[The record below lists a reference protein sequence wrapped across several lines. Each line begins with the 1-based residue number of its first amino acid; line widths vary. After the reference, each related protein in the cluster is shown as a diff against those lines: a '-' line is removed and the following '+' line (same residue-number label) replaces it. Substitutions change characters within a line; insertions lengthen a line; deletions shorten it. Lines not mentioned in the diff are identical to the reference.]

1 VLDERTC
8 NATITSGCA
17 NAHTLQVPG
26 GNAAAVAVDPVTD
39 TLYVATNLA
48 SGPNGDSRP
57 STVSV
62 FNGATCNATDSS
74 GCAQTPHSATVGFSA
89 TALAVNAATD
99 TIYVTNFDQKNTPYG
114 GNTVSVIDGTTCN
127 AATTTGCHKPP
138 HTITVGP
145 AFTTPDGVAIDP
157 ATDTIYVA
165 DLQNGEG
172 SGTVSVING
181 ATCNATTTTGC
192 GHTPL
197 AVTVGFGPTGVAFDP
212 ANQTVAVTNVEDA
225 SVSVINAATCNATVT
240 TGCHGP
246 QPRFPV
252 GRAPNVIAID
262 PAAQTIY
269 TANLDNTLSIIPATR

>member
-1 VLDERTC
+1 M
-8 NATITSGCA
+8 
-17 NAHTLQVPG
+17 
-26 GNAAAVAVDPVTD
+26 
-39 TLYVATNLA
+39 
-48 SGPNGDSRP
+48 
-57 STVSV
+57 
-62 FNGATCNATDSS
+62 
-74 GCAQTPHSATVGFSA
+74 
-89 TALAVNAATD
+89 
-99 TIYVTNFDQKNTPYG
+99 
-114 GNTVSVIDGTTCN
+114 
-127 AATTTGCHKPP
+127 
-138 HTITVGP
+138 
-145 AFTTPDGVAIDP
+145 
-157 ATDTIYVA
+157 
-165 DLQNGEG
+165 
-172 SGTVSVING
+172 SVING